1 MPLKKTVGQLTKIQ
15 LPLRR
20 LRPLRFSG
28 SLRIRE
34 NSLTLFLFFSLFT
47 LILYFFFFL
56 FFPALRRVDF
66 FEKMAL
72 MLNFIKAMKELSVIS
87 WEGGVIL
94 WAVKLLKKPATTM
107 SALVKPSSLI
117 PKGLRVQQI
126 NNLTLFK
133 FTDELGDRMQTLLDK
148 KKADDLTPEEVLEL
162 EAIGELDQ
170 IFSYINAVIAARVN
184 GHS

>member
-15 LPLRR
+15 LPPRR
-20 LRPLRFSG
+20 LRLRFSG
-28 SLRIRE
+28 GVRIRE

-47 LILYFFFFL
+47 LIPYFFSFP

-94 WAVKLLKKPATTM
+94 WAVKLLKK
-107 SALVKPSSLI
+107 LVSL
-117 PKGLRVQQI
+117 
-126 NNLTLFK
+126 
-133 FTDELGDRMQTLLDK
+133 LL
-148 KKADDLTPEEVLEL
+148 E
-162 EAIGELDQ
+162 
-170 IFSYINAVIAARVN
+170 
-184 GHS
+184 

>member
-1 MPLKKTVGQLTKIQ
+1 
-15 LPLRR
+15 
-20 LRPLRFSG
+20 
-28 SLRIRE
+28 
-34 NSLTLFLFFSLFT
+34 
-47 LILYFFFFL
+47 
-56 FFPALRRVDF
+56 
-66 FEKMAL
+66 

-94 WAVKLLKKPATTM
+94 WVVKLIKKPARTM
-107 SALVKPSSLI
+107 SALVKPSGLI

-184 GHS
+184 GNS